1 MPVRPAGEVSA
12 RGGTT
17 TAGPGTPLRLTGTQP
32 ASPRSPYAPGATGT
46 RPASTDTAA
55 APCPSRGRPP
65 PLPRMPTSRSHHR
78 RPRHPLRAAVRT
90 LLGRRRDPLRQPAG
104 PGRVRRRAA
113 PARRTALPPLRNAPG
128 PVRDRY
134 DRWVLLEPGTALP
147 WHLIPLG
154 HRWTLA
160 GDGKAVN
167 LGTRRLPGGVRCR
180 FPHALVCPCDEQ
192 PEVLRPFFTA
202 LWEEDE
208 HRYRS
213 HRPPGIDDFPG
224 TDPLAYG

>member
-1 MPVRPAGEVSA
+1 MGD
-12 RGGTT
+12 
-17 TAGPGTPLRLTGTQP
+17 PLRCRACRRPDPTTVDRDIPFGPQC
-32 ASPRSPYAPGATGT
+32 ARCWAGAEI
-46 RPASTDTAA
+46 RCANRQALDEYAA
-55 APCPSRGRPP
+55 APPP
-65 PLPRMPTSRSHHR
+65 PAEPRC
-78 RPRHPLRAAVRT
+78 RHCET
-90 LLGRRRDPLRQPAG
+90 LQ
-104 PGRVRRRAA
+104 
-113 PARRTALPPLRNAPG
+113 
-128 PVRDRY
+128 DRYETGY

-147 WHLIPLG
+147 WHLVPLG

-224 TDPLAYG
+224 TDPPAYG